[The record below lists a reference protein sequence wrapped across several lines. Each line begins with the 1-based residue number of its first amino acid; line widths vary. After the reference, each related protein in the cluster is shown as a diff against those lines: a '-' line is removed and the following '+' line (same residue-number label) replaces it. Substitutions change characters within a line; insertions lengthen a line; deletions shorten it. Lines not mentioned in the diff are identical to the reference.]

1 MVRSWKPASDAEIG
15 RQYAEAVEAGRAAGG
30 AGPRARSARYDR
42 GTGRVEVEL
51 LNGCL
56 FAFPAEMGQGLRGA
70 SPDELAAVEVTP
82 GGYGLHWEALDADLA
97 VPALMAGVFGTEAW
111 MRELGRAGG
120 RSTSDA
126 KAAAARENGRK
137 GGRPRREA
145 AEGQPARRVA
155 ERRAEYGAEGEGK
168 AEG

>member
-1 MVRSWKPASDAEIG
+1 MARSWKPATEAEID
-15 RQYAEAVEAGRAAGG
+15 RQYAQAVDAGRAAEE

-42 GTGRVEVEL
+42 ETGRVEVEL

-70 SPDELAAVEVTP
+70 SSDELAAVEVTP

-97 VPALMAGVFGTEAW
+97 VPAVMAGVFGTEAW

-126 KAAAARENGRK
+126 KAAAARENGRR
-137 GGRPRREA
+137 GGRPRKDA
-145 AEGQPARRVA
+145 AEAPPTRRVA
-155 ERRAEYGAEGEGK
+155 ERRAEYGAEGEEK
-168 AEG
+168 DEG

>member
-1 MVRSWKPASDAEIG
+1 MARSWKPATDAEIE
-15 RQYAEAVEAGRAAGG
+15 RQYAQAVEAGAAGE
-30 AGPRARSARYDR
+30 AGPRARSARYD
-42 GTGRVEVEL
+42 GETGRVEVEL

-70 SPDELAAVEVTP
+70 SPDALAGVEVTP

-137 GGRPRREA
+137 GGRPRRDG
-145 AEGQPARRVA
+145 AESQPTRRVA
-155 ERRAEYGAEGEGK
+155 ERRAEYGAEGEEKG
-168 AEG
+168 G

>member
-1 MVRSWKPASDAEIG
+1 MVRSWKPATDAEIE
-15 RQYAEAVEAGRAAGG
+15 RQYAEAAEAGRAAEE
-30 AGPRARSARYDR
+30 AGPRAASARFDR
-42 GTGRVEVEL
+42 DTGRVEVEL
-51 LNGCL
+51 RNGCL

-137 GGRPRREA
+137 GGRPRRDA
-145 AEGQPARRVA
+145 AEAQPARRVA

-168 AEG
+168 DEG

>member
-1 MVRSWKPASDAEIG
+1 MARSWKPATDAEIE
-15 RQYAEAVEAGRAAGG
+15 RQYAEAVEAGRAAEV
-30 AGPRARSARYDR
+30 AGPRAASARYDR

-51 LNGCL
+51 RNGCL

-70 SPDELAAVEVTP
+70 SPEELAAVEVTP

-120 RSTSDA
+120 RSTRDA
-126 KAAAARENGRK
+126 TAAAAREKGRR
-137 GGRPRREA
+137 GGRPRKDA
-145 AEGQPARRVA
+145 GEGTPTRRVA
-155 ERRAEYGAEGEGK
+155 ERKAEYGA
-168 AEG
+168 